1 MVNCPSGDDSWCKFK
16 KSASSRVAYQPE
28 HSVTPG
34 VMDASKSVSCELAS
48 VDLLNRCLH
57 GKIRIIMKF

>member
-16 KSASSRVAYQPE
+16 KSASSAVAYQLV
-28 HSVTPG
+28 HSIPAG
-34 VMDASKSVSCELAS
+34 VMDVSKSEFCELAS

-57 GKIRIIMKF
+57 GKIRIIMKV